1 MFTAHHQR
9 FAAQPSTRMCDNR
22 EERAMAEHEDLR
34 QPQTVSKAVAN
45 YLDMT
50 TPRAGR
56 PKRRPQ
62 RRAEQERAT
71 RPAIDNRDLSLEE
84 GNDFA

>member
-1 MFTAHHQR
+1 MFTAH
-9 FAAQPSTRMCDNR
+9 R

-34 QPQTVSKAVAN
+34 QPQTVSKTVAN

-50 TPRAGR
+50 TPRSRA
-56 PKRRPQ
+56 PKRRP
-62 RRAEQERAT
+62 RRRPEQERTT